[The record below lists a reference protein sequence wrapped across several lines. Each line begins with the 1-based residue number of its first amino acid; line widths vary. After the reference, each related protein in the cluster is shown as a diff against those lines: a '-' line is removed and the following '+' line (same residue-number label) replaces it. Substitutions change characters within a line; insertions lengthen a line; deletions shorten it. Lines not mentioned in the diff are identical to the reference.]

1 MHTQRS
7 LHPEHNHSRAP
18 AAASGMDLPPA
29 QLLLEPWHPLPTVHD
44 SPAGPPLRNATLVEL
59 RAWQRYVSGTSPFFC
74 LPDCCWRY
82 EPAAWPYRGLR
93 PANVT
98 RADLVSP
105 TTARQ
110 LGDAVYGSR
119 LKRPEGEKLRPLRPE
134 LLSCVQGGS
143 VVDHLQ
149 SDKVL
154 HWLAMNCD
162 MRAELTP
169 KLSCLPLGVSQ
180 WSYRDNP
187 AQPFLG
193 VLERMLARGEG
204 LQQGVLPSRHH
215 PKAKLLLVSFSL
227 RSNPRVRHALWGHAC
242 KGPLREMST
251 CAPSLGLEETYE
263 AAALHAFV
271 LAPEGKG
278 ADTYRVWEVLYL
290 GSYPV
295 VLRNELASQYPGMP
309 VLVVDSAEEL
319 TAELLWRT
327 YGAFRL
333 RDWNYE
339 RLYLG
344 FYHELLGGF
353 RAGISKEYRIS
364 YRQRGKLT
372 ALAQG
377 ASARSP
383 PFEEL
388 FGGCVAS
395 STMYDTVLAAP
406 AKRWSSAVLIPSRR
420 KDVSHSGQAG
430 AASQALSWGLQA
442 RQLRRPLQRRQHL
455 HQLLVPMKLRDAQ
468 QQRQRPGGSGR
479 LATDPSST
487 SSCTCAGQSVNAW
500 SRNTT
505 RLRGASSRE
514 AAKAG
519 GVGDGEAAAAAPE
532 LLPPGACNQ
541 AWAVVLSCRLYCL
554 HNCQP
559 FAWETE
565 LGDISIA
572 TRH

>member
-1 MHTQRS
+1 VGPNATSPGLGGAGGVARGRPATTAAAAARAAARLCCLLCVLRCS
-7 LHPEHNHSRAP
+7 LAWPHSSATFIRPPVRPLIRLSSGHHSTRIRPAAGP
-18 AAASGMDLPPA
+18 AAAAASGIDLPPA
-29 QLLLEPWHPLPTVHD
+29 QLVPEPWQPLPAVHD
-44 SPAGPPLRNATLVEL
+44 SPAGAPLRNATLLEL

-74 LPDCCWRY
+74 LHDCCWRY

-98 RADLVSP
+98 RADLINP
-105 TTARQ
+105 TNARR

-119 LKRPEGEKLRPLRPE
+119 LKRPEGENLHPLRPE

-143 VVDHLQ
+143 VVWADTPDLPAFLA
-149 SDKVL
+149 SALPRIRAPIVPVL

-295 VLRNELASQYPGMP
+295 VLRNELARPQQQQQQQQYAGLP
-309 VLVVDSAEEL
+309 VLVLDSAEEL
-319 TAELLWRT
+319 AAKLLWRT
-327 YGAFRL
+327 YEAFRL

-353 RAGISKEYRIS
+353 RAGISKEYRVS
-364 YRQRGKLT
+364 Y
-372 ALAQG
+372 
-377 ASARSP
+377 SAR
-383 PFEEL
+383 
-388 FGGCVAS
+388 G
-395 STMYDTVLAAP
+395 
-406 AKRWSSAVLIPSRR
+406 
-420 KDVSHSGQAG
+420 
-430 AASQALSWGLQA
+430 
-442 RQLRRPLQRRQHL
+442 
-455 HQLLVPMKLRDAQ
+455 
-468 QQRQRPGGSGR
+468 
-479 LATDPSST
+479 
-487 SSCTCAGQSVNAW
+487 
-500 SRNTT
+500 
-505 RLRGASSRE
+505 
-514 AAKAG
+514 
-519 GVGDGEAAAAAPE
+519 
-532 LLPPGACNQ
+532 
-541 AWAVVLSCRLYCL
+541 
-554 HNCQP
+554 
-559 FAWETE
+559 
-565 LGDISIA
+565 
-572 TRH
+572 